1 VTVCAVDAIHL
12 GPLDAG
18 VLQLDRAYALAS
30 VGDSEI
36 RREYSYAVAVPD
48 RLVDE
53 IEAADYSGPF
63 VDRLIDVVSFIS
75 HHEDAGSGA
84 ERIVDRLVGRSRQ
97 SAEFWEIDI
106 ALISEPEIAMTL
118 GGSELVA
125 TYLSD
130 LRTLPARLL
139 IFSGPESAEVVMRIR
154 GADTVELTANLR
166 AQADASD
173 VVENGVFAVAADPVN
188 GDLLGFAQ
196 AEIRA
201 DQLYATMT
209 LASADVSELFYTFI
223 TSDVDLSTLRLD
235 RKGVGLTRIDR
246 YCRHAWTQHR
256 MAGAMRASL
265 GLGVESGEFSQV
277 MEAAD
282 TLQREAVEAMRTAR
296 SLVNRWI
303 RRESAGDQRAALER
317 YRGGVDELRAFIDS
331 PPPLEGP
338 TGPTLAEI
346 HNVVLG

>member
-1 VTVCAVDAIHL
+1 
-12 GPLDAG
+12 
-18 VLQLDRAYALAS
+18 
-30 VGDSEI
+30 
-36 RREYSYAVAVPD
+36 
-48 RLVDE
+48 
-53 IEAADYSGPF
+53 
-63 VDRLIDVVSFIS
+63 
-75 HHEDAGSGA
+75 
-84 ERIVDRLVGRSRQ
+84 
-97 SAEFWEIDI
+97 
-106 ALISEPEIAMTL
+106 
-118 GGSELVA
+118 
-125 TYLSD
+125 
-130 LRTLPARLL
+130 
-139 IFSGPESAEVVMRIR
+139 MRIR